1 MVREDE
7 YELSV
12 IYDMIRYHSKQ
23 IEKLLKEAEQI
34 YSKEN
39 YPMTF
44 EQALEKVRKDES
56 KTNTTVRRDSV

>member
-34 YSKEN
+34 YKKN
-39 YPMTF
+39 
-44 EQALEKVRKDES
+44 
-56 KTNTTVRRDSV
+56 NTQ

>member
-34 YSKEN
+34 YSKEQ

-44 EQALEKVRKDES
+44 EQALEKVRNDE
-56 KTNTTVRRDSV
+56 KKANTSVWGD